1 MIKNKENIDK
11 FIEIVNRSVS
21 PKGHVDWSLVQ
32 IECNTQFGEE
42 SSSNSWRK
50 RFERISKKITKQEI
64 KMPHNYENDKK
75 NMIDLLSK
83 AMSISV
89 LEKKINLTKYEIL
102 GLIKEINDEGLY
114 QIVEGLNGYQ
124 VNKNQVGPKQVYQHS
139 FGELTKKS
147 IMVIS
152 DSHMGSIYELVDY
165 LVFVYKEA
173 KKRGI
178 TEVYHIGDISDGYY
192 TNRPEQIYSL
202 KCIGFDAQVDNII
215 ANYPKEEGI
224 TTYFILGN
232 HDETHI
238 RNGGANLGIAVSRD
252 RSDMKYLGIG
262 SARVMLTPNCSMDLL
277 HPLDGSSYALSY
289 SGQKYMDALTGGDK
303 PNILVVGHH
312 HKAMY
317 MFYRNIHYYEVPST
331 CLQSSWEKRKRIN
344 NTAGA
349 WILNIE
355 VDSQG
360 TVTSITNELIPHYVN
375 KK

>member
-1 MIKNKENIDK
+1 MIKNKENIDT
-11 FIEIVNRSVS
+11 FIEIVNRSVG

-42 SSSNSWRK
+42 SSSDAWRK
-50 RFERISKKITKQEI
+50 RFERISKKITKQKI

-83 AMSISV
+83 AMSMSV

-114 QIVEGLNGYQ
+114 QVIEVANGYQ
-124 VNKNQVGPKQVYQHS
+124 INKKIMTPKMLYQHS
-139 FGELTKKS
+139 FGEVTKKS

-202 KCIGFDAQVDNII
+202 KCIGFDAQLQNVVD
-215 ANYPKEEGI
+215 NYPKEDGI

-238 RNGGANLGIAVSRD
+238 RNGGANIGIAIEKFRP
-252 RSDMKYLGIG
+252 DMKYLGIG
-262 SARVMLTPNCSMDLL
+262 SARIMITPNCSMDLL

-289 SGQKYMDALTGGDK
+289 SGQKYMDSLTGGDK
-303 PNILVVGHH
+303 PNILLVGHH

-360 TVTSITNELIPHYVN
+360 TITSITNELIPHYVH

>member
-1 MIKNKENIDK
+1 MVNTKENTEAFISIVKQAPNSNGQPNWGLISVRCNERFDEETK
-11 FIEIVNRSVS
+11 KDTWRMRYNKIMLKGVNKKLKISPNYEDIKKLIPLNLKKPATIEI
-21 PKGHVDWSLVQ
+21 L
-32 IECNTQFGEE
+32 ET
-42 SSSNSWRK
+42 
-50 RFERISKKITKQEI
+50 RFK
-64 KMPHNYENDKK
+64 
-75 NMIDLLSK
+75 LS
-83 AMSISV
+83 
-89 LEKKINLTKYEIL
+89 KYEIL

-215 ANYPKEEGI
+215 VNYPKEEGI

-238 RNGGANLGIAVSRD
+238 KNAGANLGIAVSRD

-360 TVTSITNELIPHYVN
+360 TVTSITNELIPHYVH